1 MYKKVGM
8 EIIGE
13 IGSTEPTQSVR
24 QLDWSQNLDLF
35 IGLGRLAQ
43 VQEQFKLEA
52 KAEVCP
58 RWKM

>member
-1 MYKKVGM
+1 M

-35 IGLGRLAQ
+35 IGLGRLGQ
-43 VQEQFKLEA
+43 VQEQFKGKGGSLSSWEA
-52 KAEVCP
+52 VVNCSCL
-58 RWKM
+58 

>member
-1 MYKKVGM
+1 M

-58 RWKM
+58 RWKL